1 MSEHGFRMVIS
12 SPDGTVFDGEIFM
25 LCVRGVE
32 GELAIMAGHA
42 PLVTSVVACEGK
54 TVLAD
59 DTERKFSVG
68 GGLLSVTQRSVT
80 LLTGSF
86 AWQGE

>member
-1 MSEHGFRMVIS
+1 MNTFRMIVS
-12 SPDGTVFDGEIFM
+12 SPDGTLHDGEVAM
-25 LCVRGVE
+25 LTLRGVE

-54 TVLAD
+54 MVSAD